1 MARFSCTISW
11 CSGGLASEIVEGLQK
26 PLYTTTVMRS
36 TWPLAVQAMT
46 GQMMTLALEVTS
58 SKERVGLDEQQLKA
72 SGELAPKVSLAPSP
86 VAPAVVV
93 SAEAA
98 MWR

>member
-1 MARFSCTISW
+1 
-11 CSGGLASEIVEGLQK
+11 
-26 PLYTTTVMRS
+26 
-36 TWPLAVQAMT
+36 
-46 GQMMTLALEVTS
+46 MMTLALEVTS

-86 VAPAVVV
+86 VASIVVV